1 MIGVAARTRAR
12 GCAGK
17 LAHGSPQG
25 AQVQIARLVA
35 QRGAPADAY
44 EAYECRWCGRWHVG
58 HRNPRKRGGRRA

>member
-1 MIGVAARTRAR
+1 VIGVAARTRAR
-12 GCAGK
+12 GCAGQ

-44 EAYECRWCGRWHVG
+44 EAYECRWHVG